1 MNKVRIIDT
10 HTHYTHRYFD
20 GDEKKNK
27 KSRNEILRHLT
38 EYDIYAVIEA
48 AIGFESNQRMLK
60 LCKEH
65 SNVYA
70 AVGVHPNCVETF
82 TEAQFEAVRGML
94 QENKVL
100 AIGETGLD
108 YAGKKDSGNFEIQ
121 KKWFRRFIKLAL
133 ETKMPLVIHCR
144 EAEDDLVGILSEY
157 KERFGEYSGIVH
169 CFSGE
174 EEHAKKLIEM
184 GFFLGIGGKF
194 QNNSKT
200 VKEIPLDAIVLE
212 TDCPYLLPTGLTE
225 KPNTSF
231 NIPYIVKQLAE
242 LKEVDEQEILEA
254 AVKNTIKLYPVFGK
268 LLI

>member
-10 HTHYTHRYFD
+10 HTHYTHRYFE

-27 KSRNEILRHLT
+27 KFRNEILRHLS
-38 EYDIYAVIEA
+38 EHDIYAVIEA
-48 AIGFESNQRMLK
+48 AIGYESNQKMMK
-60 LCKEH
+60 LCEEH

-70 AVGVHPNCVETF
+70 AVGVHPNCVGEL
-82 TEAQFEAVRGML
+82 TEEKYEAIKGIL
-94 QENKVL
+94 CTEKVL

-108 YAGKKDSGNFEIQ
+108 YAGKKDSKNFEIQ
-121 KKWFRRFIKLAL
+121 QKWFRRFIELAL

-144 EAEDDLVGILSEY
+144 EAEDDLVEILTEY
-157 KERFGEYSGIVH
+157 KERFGEYAGIVH

-174 EEHAKKLIEM
+174 EEHAEKLIEM

-194 QNNSKT
+194 SDNLKT

-212 TDCPYLLPTGLTE
+212 TDCPYLLPAGLTE

-254 AVKNTIKLYPVFGK
+254 ALKNTVKLYPVFEK
-268 LLI
+268 FLI